1 MGPNHKLGP
10 TCKCPVWLQRRRRAV
25 RFISTAAEIRFTPP
39 AAADEEEEA
48 MARLTAEKAAL
59 EAGSEGS
66 GATVFNLSHRA
77 LSDVSCLSSFK
88 KLERLD
94 LGYNCLVTLEGLS
107 SCINLKWLSVIEN
120 KLVSLKGV
128 EGMSKLQVLNAGK
141 NKLTKM
147 DEVTSLTSLGA
158 LILNDNNI
166 SSICKLDR
174 LQQLNT
180 LVLSKNPIV
189 TIGDALVKAKSMK
202 KLSMSH
208 CQIESIGSSL
218 ASCVELKELRLAHN
232 KINKIPSD
240 LAKNVK
246 ILNLDLGNNLI
257 ERSSDLKVLSELCY
271 LRNLNLQGNPISEKD
286 SLAKKIKKFVPNLRI
301 LNAKPIEA
309 SSKNDK
315 SPVKANVPNKDGGMH
330 NHDAADIGTKK
341 KDKKKQS
348 KQQLKDPEEHDLTS
362 GPSKSE
368 VLHGKGR
375 KMEKLTMEH
384 ANNSK
389 LKRKDDKT
397 SANDTGRKDKTEAK
411 RKKFIDEDD
420 AAEVDN
426 TEMSFADLVFAKA
439 DSSEPKPKD
448 KTQEADGKY
457 DGLVIDHTKK
467 RKKSKGAVT
476 ISDFST
482 LKMLSSVPEV
492 GAGGLGLSGW
502 DD

>member
-1 MGPNHKLGP
+1 
-10 TCKCPVWLQRRRRAV
+10 
-25 RFISTAAEIRFTPP
+25 
-39 AAADEEEEA
+39 
-48 MARLTAEKAAL
+48 MARLTEEKAAL
-59 EAGSEGS
+59 EAGSKGS
-66 GATVFNLSHRA
+66 GATVLNLSHRA

-88 KLERLD
+88 NLERLD

-107 SCINLKWLSVIEN
+107 SCVNLKWLSVVEN

-166 SSICKLDR
+166 SYICKLDR

-180 LVLSKNPIV
+180 LVLSKNPVV
-189 TIGDALVKAKSMK
+189 TIGDALVKAKSMT

-257 ERSSDLKVLSELCY
+257 ERSSDLKVLSELRY

-286 SLAKKIKKFVPNLRI
+286 GLAKKVKKFLPNLRI

-309 SSKNDK
+309 SSKKDK
-315 SPVKANVPNKDGGMH
+315 SPIESNIPNKDD
-330 NHDAADIGTKK
+330 NIYDHDAVEISTKK

-348 KQQLKDPEEHDLTS
+348 KKQLKGPEEHDVTTCT
-362 GPSKSE
+362 PSKSE
-368 VLHGKGR
+368 MVHGKGTKR
-375 KMEKLTMEH
+375 EKVAIEH
-384 ANNSK
+384 ADNNK
-389 LKRKDDKT
+389 LKRKNDKS
-397 SANDTGRKDKTEAK
+397 SANDTGRNTGRKDKKEAK
-411 RKKFIDEDD
+411 RTKFIDEED
-420 AAEVDN
+420 ADEIDN
-426 TEMSFADLVFAKA
+426 TEMSFADLVFSKV
-439 DSSEPKPKD
+439 DSPEPKLKD
-448 KTQEADGKY
+448 KIQEADGKH

-467 RKKSKGAVT
+467 KKKSKGAVT
-476 ISDFST
+476 ITDFST

-492 GAGGLGLSGW
+492 GAGGLVLSGW

>member
-1 MGPNHKLGP
+1 
-10 TCKCPVWLQRRRRAV
+10 
-25 RFISTAAEIRFTPP
+25 
-39 AAADEEEEA
+39 
-48 MARLTAEKAAL
+48 MARLTEEKAAL
-59 EAGSEGS
+59 EAGSKGS
-66 GATVFNLSHRA
+66 GATVLNLSHRA

-88 KLERLD
+88 NLERLD

-107 SCINLKWLSVIEN
+107 SCVNLKWLSVVEN

-166 SSICKLDR
+166 SYICKLDR

-180 LVLSKNPIV
+180 LVLSKNPVV
-189 TIGDALVKAKSMK
+189 TIGDALVKAKSMTK
-202 KLSMSH
+202 
-208 CQIESIGSSL
+208 
-218 ASCVELKELRLAHN
+218 
-232 KINKIPSD
+232 KIPSD

-257 ERSSDLKVLSELCY
+257 ERSSDLKVLSELRY

-286 SLAKKIKKFVPNLRI
+286 GLAKKVKKFLPNLRI

-309 SSKNDK
+309 SSKKDK
-315 SPVKANVPNKDGGMH
+315 SPIESNIPNKDD
-330 NHDAADIGTKK
+330 NIYDHDAVEISTKK

-348 KQQLKDPEEHDLTS
+348 KKQLKGPEEHDVTTCT
-362 GPSKSE
+362 PSKSE
-368 VLHGKGR
+368 MVHGKGTKR
-375 KMEKLTMEH
+375 EKVAIEH
-384 ANNSK
+384 ADNNK
-389 LKRKDDKT
+389 LKRKNDKS
-397 SANDTGRKDKTEAK
+397 SANDTGRNTGRKDKKEAK
-411 RKKFIDEDD
+411 RTKFIDEED
-420 AAEVDN
+420 ADEIDN
-426 TEMSFADLVFAKA
+426 TEMSFADLVFSKV
-439 DSSEPKPKD
+439 DSPEPKLKD
-448 KTQEADGKY
+448 KIQEADGKH

-467 RKKSKGAVT
+467 KKKSKGAVT
-476 ISDFST
+476 ITDFST

-492 GAGGLGLSGW
+492 GAGGLVLSGW